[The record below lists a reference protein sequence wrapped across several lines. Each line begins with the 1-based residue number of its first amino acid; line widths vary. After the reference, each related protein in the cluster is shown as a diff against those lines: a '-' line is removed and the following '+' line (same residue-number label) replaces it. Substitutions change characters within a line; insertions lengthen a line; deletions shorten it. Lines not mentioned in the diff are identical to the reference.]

1 MGDNELSQDDIDAL
15 FSGGGEGAPAPP
27 EPNVKEKSPQEAG
40 APVAEEGPAPKTG
53 TATAVKE
60 PAPEPESATA
70 TAKPPEEKPVAQPV
84 EFTQLQGKQVQPT
97 ESNID
102 FLLDVPL
109 LIAVELGRTN
119 MFIKNVLNLGVGS
132 VVELNK
138 LAGEP
143 VDLLINNKLVARGEV
158 VVINENFG
166 VKIIDI
172 ISPEQRIRNLS

>member
-1 MGDNELSQDDIDAL
+1 MGDNELSQDDIDTL
-15 FSGGGEGAPAPP
+15 FRSEGEGAQSEPGSAPP
-27 EPNVKEKSPQEAG
+27 RGSSEKPDNEETTKK
-40 APVAEEGPAPKTG
+40 PAEEVLAS
-53 TATAVKE
+53 TAVE
-60 PAPEPESATA
+60 E
-70 TAKPPEEKPVAQPV
+70 PPEEKPVAQPV
-84 EFTQLQGKQVQPT
+84 EFGQLQKKAAT
-97 ESNID
+97 AESNIS

-109 LIAVELGRTN
+109 LISVELGRTR
-119 MFIKNVLNLGVGS
+119 MLIKHVLNLGVGS
-132 VVELNK
+132 VVELSK

>member
-1 MGDNELSQDDIDAL
+1 MGNNELSQNDIDAL
-15 FSGGGEGAPAPP
+15 FSTNAPSAPPAGETQTGGG
-27 EPNVKEKSPQEAG
+27 
-40 APVAEEGPAPKTG
+40 
-53 TATAVKE
+53 TAVKTE
-60 PAPEPESATA
+60 TPAKASAAPETVRKPAVPPPARKSGDSAA
-70 TAKPPEEKPVAQPV
+70 IAQPV
-84 EFTQLQGKQVQPT
+84 EFPQLQKKDSAGSEKG
-97 ESNID
+97 ID

-109 LIAVELGRTN
+109 LLAVELGRTN

-143 VDLLINNKLVARGEV
+143 VDLLVNNKLVARGEV

-172 ISPEQRIRNLS
+172 VSPEQRIKNLS

>member
-15 FSGGGEGAPAPP
+15 FPGEGEGTPLERGPEPP
-27 EPNVKEKSPQEAG
+27 EVPAEEAG
-40 APVAEEGPAPKTG
+40 SEEISEEPEEGLRTS
-53 TATAVKE
+53 TAVE
-60 PAPEPESATA
+60 G
-70 TAKPPEEKPVAQPV
+70 PPEEKPLAQPV
-84 EFTQLQGKQVQPT
+84 EFGQLQKKVAT
-97 ESNID
+97 AENNIS

-109 LIAVELGRTN
+109 LISVELGRTR
-119 MFIKNVLNLGVGS
+119 MLIKHVLNLGAGS
-132 VVELNK
+132 VVELSK

>member
-1 MGDNELSQDDIDAL
+1 MGDHELSQNDIDAL
-15 FSGGGEGAPAPP
+15 FSGGTEGAPAPP
-27 EPNVKEKSPQEAG
+27 EPEVKEKSAPRTEAP
-40 APVAEEGPAPKTG
+40 AAEEEPAPQAG
-53 TATAVKE
+53 TATAVEE
-60 PAPEPESATA
+60 PAPKPEPAAA
-70 TAKPPEEKPVAQPV
+70 TAKPREEKPVAQPV
-84 EFTQLQGKQVQPT
+84 EFTQLQRKQTPPT
-97 ESNID
+97 ESNIE

-166 VKIIDI
+166 VKVIDI
-172 ISPEQRIRNLS
+172 ISPEQRIKNLS